1 MSKKKSLI
9 TYVPNCF
16 CQTWRSSFLL
26 DTSRLTSCRHSI
38 QWTPTTA
45 GLYQV
50 RRSPRSFD
58 DPVWRRGSSDV
69 ITLFRFRVG
78 VATVVTMRGGG
89 AGIVV
94 ASGGSGHGVVGRGV
108 VGVGLGGHACHVVQ
122 FSLPFVVVGISS
134 HGKSSLLLLNSV
146 RRRVKLDFLIFLLT
160 FVSFLCVKI
169 IIIVTDNWR
178 KAVQRIMGHDW
189 LNTKARLFYLLKRF
203 VA

>member
-1 MSKKKSLI
+1 M
-9 TYVPNCF
+9 
-16 CQTWRSSFLL
+16 
-26 DTSRLTSCRHSI
+26 
-38 QWTPTTA
+38 
-45 GLYQV
+45 
-50 RRSPRSFD
+50 
-58 DPVWRRGSSDV
+58 
-69 ITLFRFRVG
+69 
-78 VATVVTMRGGG
+78 ATVVTMRGGG

-169 IIIVTDNWR
+169 IIIVTDN
-178 KAVQRIMGHDW
+178 
-189 LNTKARLFYLLKRF
+189 
-203 VA
+203 